1 MTHQHDQWHDLGA
14 NKRLYQIQPKNYYVL
29 VTLIQQKL
37 LISLSQTSISLRI
50 IFKDFQKTWHE
61 QRNNGQDWNVA
72 LYVNFQFLPILHT
85 QNPAVWGAFV
95 RRGAEMDS
103 SPQALQILKP
113 NKTSCMSQK
122 NDVRLPAI
130 AWCILIP
137 KKCPHKTHSN
147 TQGLQDRKRDQ

>member
-1 MTHQHDQWHDLGA
+1 MLIFFSTITFEIFVLDNHCAHMTLLQMKDQTTNLNRHDLGA
-14 NKRLYQIQPKNYYVL
+14 NKKLYQIQPKNYYVL

-85 QNPAVWGAFV
+85 QNLQYLRAMVKRRAEWALAYPSPSWFV
-95 RRGAEMDS
+95 RA
-103 SPQALQILKP
+103 QVNHLY
-113 NKTSCMSQK
+113 
-122 NDVRLPAI
+122 
-130 AWCILIP
+130 
-137 KKCPHKTHSN
+137 
-147 TQGLQDRKRDQ
+147 